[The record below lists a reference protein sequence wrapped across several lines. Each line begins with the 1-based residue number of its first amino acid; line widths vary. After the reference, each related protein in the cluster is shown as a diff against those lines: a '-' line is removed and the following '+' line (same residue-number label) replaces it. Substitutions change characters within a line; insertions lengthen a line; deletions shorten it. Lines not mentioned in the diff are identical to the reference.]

1 MTVSFHLQC
10 FFARCHSHCYDCEF
24 PPLLPIAVTMSLHLH
39 YGYLSVFI
47 KLSFHFHC
55 YCPDVTVIAM
65 AMSFHLTVAT
75 CHLTVFITLSFQLR
89 CNYLSAN
96 SDACV
101 AYSPGAKTQ
110 EAMEAERDQPIVVDL
125 LTKAAVFPTKQGQW
139 VSLSDNPMIADSPE
153 LEQMF
158 QMKPGVHFLQL
169 EVTQTGHSKDR
180 HGRGM

>member
-1 MTVSFHLQC
+1 
-10 FFARCHSHCYDCEF
+10 
-24 PPLLPIAVTMSLHLH
+24 MSLHLH

-55 YCPDVTVIAM
+55 YCPDVTLIAM
-65 AMSFHLTVAT
+65 AMSFHLTVTT